1 MLSTNVTDRARLGRA
16 ALAVVGSCLVGLAGL
31 APSPALAAPS
41 PADAALAE
49 TLFRDGK
56 ELMATKRFDAAC
68 PKLSESN
75 RLDPAT
81 GTLLALALCHEGEG
95 RLASAWVE
103 FTDVLAAT
111 ADARPDR
118 ALVAREHIAQ
128 LEPQLS
134 KLTVVVP
141 AALAQ
146 APGLEIRRDNVR
158 LDRAAWGVPVPID
171 GGPHAVEARGGSRPW
186 SLHFDVAATRDRR
199 VVEVPSVVVEP
210 APASVSSESASP
222 SMSLASSSRSASPS
236 LSPAPSARPD
246 VTRQRWG
253 IALGALGVVG
263 LGTGAYFGV
272 TAVSKI
278 HDAKAQCPTAPNCT
292 SQAPVSLNA
301 EGFRDATIA
310 DVALGVGVVAG
321 ALGLFLVL
329 SGRGQG
335 TARVRVL
342 PSVDRVGGSVAVEG
356 SF

>member
-1 MLSTNVTDRARLGRA
+1 MPSTNVTDRARLGRV
-16 ALAVVGSCLVGLAGL
+16 ALAVVVSCLAT
-31 APSPALAAPS
+31 SPAFAAPS

-56 ELMATKRFDAAC
+56 ELMSAKQFGAAC
-68 PKLSESN
+68 PKLAESN

-95 RLASAWVE
+95 RIASAWVE

-111 ADARPDR
+111 AEVRPDR

-141 AALAQ
+141 SALAQ

-158 LDRAAWGVPVPID
+158 LDRAAWGIPVPID
-171 GGPHAVEARGGSRPW
+171 GGPHTVEARGGSRPW
-186 SLHFDVAATRDRR
+186 SMRFDVGSTRDRR
-199 VVEVPSVVVEP
+199 VVEVPTLVGESAPVTVPSESGVSSVV
-210 APASVSSESASP
+210 P
-222 SMSLASSSRSASPS
+222 SASSS
-236 LSPAPSARPD
+236 PAPGSKPD
-246 VTRQRWG
+246 VARQRWG

-272 TAVSKI
+272 TAISKI
-278 HDAKAQCPTAPNCT
+278 HDAKAQCPTAPSCT
-292 SQAPVSLNA
+292 SQGPVSSNA

-310 DVALGVGVVAG
+310 DVALGVGVVA
-321 ALGLFLVL
+321 AAVGLFLVL
-329 SGRGQG
+329 SGRGHG
-335 TARVRVL
+335 TLRARVL
-342 PSVDRVGGSVAVEG
+342 PSVDRFGGGVTFEQSL
-356 SF
+356 